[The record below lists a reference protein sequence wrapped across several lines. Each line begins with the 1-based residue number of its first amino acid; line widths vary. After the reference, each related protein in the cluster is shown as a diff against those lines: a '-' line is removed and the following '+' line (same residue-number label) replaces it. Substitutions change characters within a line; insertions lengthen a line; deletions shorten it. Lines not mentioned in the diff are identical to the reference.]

1 VKAFQKGSF
10 SRQVFLT
17 MLLVALVPMILFSG
31 TMLLTLIQR
40 VHVQIDEQAALELAQ
55 VHETLEITCGSL
67 ENSVR
72 ALVDTPLA
80 AQELAGGKISEQA
93 LYRAMLD
100 AIGDDSELADF
111 ILYDVKGKRVMATGR
126 TLAAQTLSPE
136 WGMLRRLRE
145 TGRYM
150 LMDSQDG
157 DAVFC
162 AASPVLTQKGDT
174 TGYVVAAVS
183 PEQFAAQLAGA
194 FNRTGNLMVLSPY
207 WHLLYASQPAQSKAA
222 VLALREQL
230 LAGRP
235 LEGEGDAYKTYTE
248 ADPATGFTLVLQRPQ
263 LFTMEMRQ
271 AYYLLGGIITL
282 LGVGMSLWG
291 TMLFSRRLAKPVGA
305 ISTAMT
311 SVEHGDFSVRLKKQ
325 RNDELGRLARGFNR
339 MMNEYQSSVERSVS
353 RQKELNEARIRL
365 MQSQLN
371 PHFLYNTL
379 DSVRW
384 LGVEHHAPQISA
396 LATGLADLL
405 RKSIAGEEFVL
416 LQSELELV
424 ESYVEIQSIRFE
436 DRFTCE
442 IDVEEKFQSCIV
454 PKLMLQPLVENAI
467 LHGLGQQEDGYIKV
481 SAAQEGDD
489 LVVSV
494 TDNGVGIP
502 PETVESLNRIGAPA
516 PGQHLGLYNVDTIL
530 RLHFGSPYG
539 VHVTS
544 TLGEGSCVS
553 MRLPLVSS
561 PTVGKGR
568 EQNADG
574 TGC

>member
-1 VKAFQKGSF
+1 MKAFQKGSF

-31 TMLLTLIQR
+31 AMLVTLVQR
-40 VHVQIDEQAALELAQ
+40 VQVQMDEQAALELAQ
-55 VHETLEITCGSL
+55 VHETLAFTSGAL
-67 ENSVR
+67 EKSVR
-72 ALVDTPLA
+72 ALADIPPA
-80 AQELAGGKISEQA
+80 AQALAGGKVSEQA

-100 AIGDDSELADF
+100 AIGENSALADF
-111 ILYDVKGKRVMATGR
+111 ILFDATGKRITATGK

-136 WGMLRRLRE
+136 WGLLRRARE
-145 TGRYM
+145 ARGYL
-150 LMDSQDG
+150 LMDGQEG

-162 AASPVLTQKGDT
+162 AASPILTPEGEI
-174 TGYVVAAVS
+174 TGYAVAAVS
-183 PEQFAAQLAGA
+183 QAQFTAQLAGA

-222 VLALREQL
+222 VLALRGQM

-235 LEGEGDAYKTYTE
+235 LAGEGDAYQTYTE
-248 ADPATGFTLVLQRPQ
+248 ADPSTGFTLVLQRPQ
-263 LFTMEMRQ
+263 LFTAGIRR

-282 LGVGMSLWG
+282 LGVGLSLWG

-305 ISTAMT
+305 IGAAMT
-311 SVEHGDFSVRLKKQ
+311 RVEHGDFSVRLKKQ

-379 DSVRW
+379 DSLRW
-384 LGVEHHAPQISA
+384 LGVEHHAPQVSA
-396 LATGLADLL
+396 LATGLAGLL
-405 RKSIAGEEFVL
+405 RMSIAGEEFVP
-416 LQSELELV
+416 LQTELELV
-424 ESYVEIQSIRFE
+424 ERYVDIQSIRFE
-436 DRFTCE
+436 ERFTCE
-442 IDVEEKFQSCIV
+442 INVEEKFQSCRV

-467 LHGLGQQEDGYIKV
+467 LHGVSQQEDGYIKI
-481 SAAQEGDD
+481 SAALEGGD
-489 LVVSV
+489 LAVSV
-494 TDNGVGIP
+494 TDNGAGIP

-516 PGQHLGLYNVDTIL
+516 PGRHLGLYNVDAIL
-530 RLHFGSPYG
+530 RLHFGSAYG

-544 TLGEGSCVS
+544 TLGQGSCVS
-553 MRLPLVSS
+553 VRLPFTGS
-561 PTVGKGR
+561 PVAR
-568 EQNADG
+568 EGEGSA
-574 TGC
+574 C